1 MKSEIKKSSSLYR
14 LDPFLD
20 QDGLIRVGGR
30 LSKVQEFSEGFKH
43 PAIPLSKSFIVDLI
57 VRDAH
62 KMVAHASRGITLS
75 ELRSQY
81 WILNVNSV
89 VRHFISKCVVCRRLR
104 GMIGEQKMAYLPKER
119 IKSCPPFTYSGVDY
133 FGPFYIK
140 QARKDVK
147 RYGVLYTCLASR
159 AVHIETADSLET
171 DSFINALRRFIA
183 RRGPVR
189 EIRSDQGTNIAGAE
203 RELKKGLDELDH
215 STIQRSL
222 CRDFNADW
230 IIQ

>member
-1 MKSEIKKSSSLYR
+1 MDCDSDRQFAKAVKSEIKKSSNLYS

-30 LSKVQEFSEGFKH
+30 LSKSQEFSAGFKH
-43 PAIPLSKSFIVDLI
+43 PVILPKKSFIVNLI
-57 VRDAH
+57 VCDAH
-62 KMVAHASRGITLS
+62 KRVAHAGRGITLS

-81 WILNVNSV
+81 WILNANSV

-104 GMIGEQKMAYLPKER
+104 GTIGEQKMADLPKER
-119 IKSCPPFTYSGVDY
+119 ITSSPPFTCSDVDY
-133 FGPFYIK
+133 FGLFYVK
-140 QARKDVK
+140 QGQKDVK
-147 RYGVLYTCLASR
+147 RYGVLFTCLASR

-189 EIRSDQGTNIAGAE
+189 EIRSHQGTNIAGAE
-203 RELKKGLDELDH
+203 RE
-215 STIQRSL
+215 
-222 CRDFNADW
+222 
-230 IIQ
+230 